1 MAACVL
7 WRLTVIQMLLRITAT
22 TERAAT
28 TLQALHHLVHGIRRG
43 DQFAQ
48 VRVALDAEEDGVI
61 WVSED
66 WPTVEQFERHLQSEQ
81 FTRLLA
87 LVETSAAPPLFE
99 CRSVSESRGLEYIAA
114 LRNATEP
121 PMVDA
126 VPGPARLA
134 RDERW
139 TETVGTATSLRD
151 VPPSKPAGQGKG
163 KGERRA
169 TRGGS
174 GESR

>member
-7 WRLTVIQMLLRITAT
+7 WRLTVVQMLLRITAAT
-22 TERAAT
+22 DRAAM
-28 TLQALHHLVHGIRRG
+28 TLQALHHVVRGIRRG

-48 VRVALDAEEDGVI
+48 VHVALDAEDDGVI
-61 WVSED
+61 WVSEH

-114 LRNATEP
+114 VRR
-121 PMVDA
+121 VDDVHGA
-126 VPGPARLA
+126 GESGAA
-134 RDERW
+134 
-139 TETVGTATSLRD
+139 D
-151 VPPSKPAGQGKG
+151 VPTA
-163 KGERRA
+163 
-169 TRGGS
+169 
-174 GESR
+174 